1 VISVIPVGKI
11 SKYPRDIDIL
21 SCAGLCRIAEKSLAV
36 ASRSELSDRVAS
48 FPGKFRAP
56 IARLAHFPDRRND
69 IPRALSPCVS
79 RISRRRDP
87 PSALPSPPAR
97 HKFRFSRPPG
107 SGDTDPRNPRYCN
120 FYPTPLQDPYG
131 SLDVSPMPR
140 RSLSSLPPLR
150 PPPPRGI
157 SPGSVLPQDSKPG
170 VCQSKVVTIFISA
183 TFR

>member
-1 VISVIPVGKI
+1 VISVIPMGKI

-87 PSALPSPPAR
+87 PSALPSPPPRAINSDSLALR
-97 HKFRFSRPPG
+97 GAGILTRATLVIAIFILRRCRIP
-107 SGDTDPRNPRYCN
+107 TDP
-120 FYPTPLQDPYG
+120 
-131 SLDVSPMPR
+131 
-140 RSLSSLPPLR
+140 
-150 PPPPRGI
+150 
-157 SPGSVLPQDSKPG
+157 
-170 VCQSKVVTIFISA
+170 
-183 TFR
+183 